1 VGETSEELRSYR
13 EKVIAEVERR
23 LLRLRAIETEIERAK
38 FAAEA
43 NGRSW
48 ALLSRDT
55 GRNQVEAAHRKRLRE
70 QVQELK
76 REHEQA
82 EADLDRAKVRLVE
95 VDQRLEELGENP
107 SDER

>member
-23 LLRLRAIETEIERAK
+23 MLRLRAIETDIERAK

-43 NGRSW
+43 NSRSG
-48 ALLSRDT
+48 ALLSQDT
-55 GRNQVEAAHRKRLRE
+55 GRNQAAAAHQKRLRE
-70 QVQELK
+70 RVQELA
-76 REHEQA
+76 REREQA

-95 VDQRLEELGENP
+95 VDQRLQELGENP